1 MNGKDSSMKPKPTSF
16 SVSIRRAALVLVS
29 LDNEEASAL
38 LQRMSPREVEA
49 VTLAIENLR
58 DIDPAE
64 QTAALND
71 FHERMGRTSPIQ
83 PVRAEPKPPAKLP
96 DDPEEWTVDQIRK
109 AFGPNQAEDWALA
122 LADCEQPV
130 VERILKALRWR
141 DRNRVLR
148 ADQQRGPWQLHE
160 PIEARHRIQAWFT
173 INHK

>member
-49 VTLAIENLR
+49 VTLAIENLH

-71 FHERMGRTSPIQ
+71 FH
-83 PVRAEPKPPAKLP
+83 
-96 DDPEEWTVDQIRK
+96 
-109 AFGPNQAEDWALA
+109 
-122 LADCEQPV
+122 
-130 VERILKALRWR
+130 
-141 DRNRVLR
+141 
-148 ADQQRGPWQLHE
+148 
-160 PIEARHRIQAWFT
+160 
-173 INHK
+173 